1 MLQIRGVPVAKSI
14 RTTVSVPAP
23 LYADL
28 AKAAESGHVSTAWI
42 IREALRLYLSNGNR
56 IALDSSG
63 VTGEPL
69 RGRRAE
75 TA

>member
-1 MLQIRGVPVAKSI
+1 VAKSI
-14 RTTVSVPAP
+14 RTTVSIPAP

-42 IREALRLYLSNGNR
+42 IRDALRVYFSDDNR
-56 IALDSSG
+56 KSANSG
-63 VTGEPL
+63 GGAREQMFRS
-69 RGRRAE
+69 RGTR

>member
-1 MLQIRGVPVAKSI
+1 MQLSRGVHVAKSI
-14 RTTVSVPAP
+14 RTTVSLPAA

-42 IREALRLYLSNGNR
+42 IRDALRVYFGDSNRTATN
-56 IALDSSG
+56 SSG
-63 VTGEPL
+63 AGGEASRGL
-69 RGRRAE
+69 RAR

>member
-1 MLQIRGVPVAKSI
+1 MAKSI
-14 RTTVSVPAP
+14 RTTVSIPAP

-42 IREALRLYLSNGNR
+42 IRDALRVYFSEDNR
-56 IALDSSG
+56 DITNSG
-63 VTGEPL
+63 GDAREQMF
-69 RGRRAE
+69 RRRRTK

>member
-1 MLQIRGVPVAKSI
+1 MLLSKGVPVAKSI

-56 IALDSSG
+56 IAPDSGSA
-63 VTGEPL
+63 TGEPL

>member
-1 MLQIRGVPVAKSI
+1 MLLSRGVPVAKSI

-42 IREALRLYLSNGNR
+42 IREALRIYLSHGNR
-56 IALDSSG
+56 GVPNSSSA
-63 VTGEPL
+63 TGELL